1 MTFSNKK
8 NVQSIRS
15 KGCNMKKILLVLV
28 ITFGLI
34 SLVACSEKGKVY
46 TFQGEGENWR
56 ASYEMTESNLSYTI
70 FYIGKEKVPE
80 TIDYTISH
88 YYRSRNLKVT
98 NYPINEDGLIQS
110 TTPDNN
116 EEQIRPVDASITVT
130 ISWNGKEEE
139 LILQRK

>member
-1 MTFSNKK
+1 
-8 NVQSIRS
+8 
-15 KGCNMKKILLVLV
+15 MKKLFLVVV
-28 ITFGLI
+28 ISLGMIF
-34 SLVACSEKGKVY
+34 LVACSEKGKVY

-88 YYRSRNLKVT
+88 YYRGRNLEVT

-110 TTPDNN
+110 TKPDNN
-116 EEQIRPVDASITVT
+116 DEQLRPVDASITVK
-130 ISWNGKEEE
+130 ISWDGKEEE
-139 LILQRK
+139 LILPRK